1 MTITQTKTPL
11 DITQI
16 KTPKGNILVVDDI
29 AENLHLLSNTLT
41 EQGYDVRGV
50 INGSMALRVAHS
62 ALPDLILLDI
72 KMPDMSGYEVCQRLK
87 ATESTRHIP
96 VIFLSAL
103 NEVIDKVKAFEVGG
117 VDYISKPFQ
126 IQEVLARVEN
136 QLTIQRLQKQLWT
149 KNLALESTNQ
159 ELERSNREL
168 EQFAHVLCHD
178 LNQPLQSI
186 ILHTDMLNINYQD
199 RLDMKGERYIRKIRD
214 SSLRMKTFMQDL
226 LVYAKVGADSQEI
239 TSTDCNIVL
248 EQVLDNLKAAISEK
262 NALITYD
269 SLPTVNVSQTQLIQ
283 LFQNLISNAI
293 KFQAPGTSPQVK
305 VSVKPVDN
313 SNVVCGGQDT
323 GMLASRDTDHGIL
336 AEVGRV
342 YSINATG
349 FQENGR
355 NNLEHGGNY
364 WLFGVHDNGIGM
376 KPDQRSHIFEIFQ
389 RLHSN
394 QDYPGTGIGLA
405 TCKKIVEN
413 HGGQIGVESEPG
425 VGSTFYFTLPAQ
437 D

>member
-11 DITQI
+11 DITEI

-72 KMPDMSGYEVCQRLK
+72 KMPDMSGYEVCQKLK
-87 ATESTRHIP
+87 ASESTRHIP

-126 IQEVLARVEN
+126 VQEVLARVEN
-136 QLTIQRLQKQLWT
+136 QLTIQRLQKQLWA
-149 KNLALESTNQ
+149 KNLALETTNQ

-199 RLDMKGERYIRKIRD
+199 RLDMKGEGYIRKIRD

-226 LVYAKVGADSQEI
+226 LVYAKVGAESQEI

-248 EQVLDNLKAAISEK
+248 EQVLDNLKAAISDK
-262 NALITYD
+262 NALITHD

-293 KFQAPGTSPQVK
+293 KFQAPGTFPQVK

-313 SNVVCGGQDT
+313 S
-323 GMLASRDTDHGIL
+323 RDTDHGIL
-336 AEVGRV
+336 PEVGRV
-342 YSINATG
+342 SSINATG
-349 FQENGR
+349 FDENGR
-355 NNLEHGGNY
+355 NSLEHGGNY

-376 KPDQRSHIFEIFQ
+376 EPDQRSHIFEIFQ

-394 QDYPGTGIGLA
+394 KDYPGTGIGLA

-413 HGGQIGVESEPG
+413 HGGQIGVESSPG

-437 D
+437 H

>member
-29 AENLHLLSNTLT
+29 PENLHLLSDTLT

-62 ALPDLILLDI
+62 VLPDLILLDI
-72 KMPDMSGYEVCQRLK
+72 KMPDMNGYEVCQRLK
-87 ATESTRHIP
+87 ASESTRPIP

-126 IQEVLARVEN
+126 VQEVLARVEN
-136 QLTIQRLQKQLWT
+136 QLTIQRLQKQLWA
-149 KNLALESTNQ
+149 KNLALETANQ

-186 ILHTDMLNINYQD
+186 ILHTDMLDINYQD
-199 RLDMKGERYIRKIRD
+199 RLDMKGEGYIRKIRD

-262 NALITYD
+262 NALITHD

-313 SNVVCGGQDT
+313 S
-323 GMLASRDTDHGIL
+323 RDTDHGIL

-342 YSINATG
+342 SSINATE
-349 FQENGR
+349 FEENGR
-355 NNLEHGGNY
+355 NSLEHGGNY

-376 KPDQRSHIFEIFQ
+376 EPDQRSHIFEIFQ

-437 D
+437 H

>member
-29 AENLHLLSNTLT
+29 PENLHLLSDTLT

-62 ALPDLILLDI
+62 VLPDLILLDI
-72 KMPDMSGYEVCQRLK
+72 KMPDMNGYEVCQKLK
-87 ATESTRHIP
+87 ASESTRHIP

-126 IQEVLARVEN
+126 VKEVLARVEN
-136 QLTIQRLQKQLWT
+136 QLTIQRLQKQLWA
-149 KNLALESTNQ
+149 KNLALETTNQ

-199 RLDMKGERYIRKIRD
+199 RLDIKGEGYITKIRD

-226 LVYAKVGADSQEI
+226 LVYAKVGADSQDI

-248 EQVLDNLKAAISEK
+248 GQVLDNLKAAISEK
-262 NALITYD
+262 NALITHD

-293 KFQAPGTSPQVK
+293 KFQAPGKSPQVK

-313 SNVVCGGQDT
+313 S
-323 GMLASRDTDHGIL
+323 
-336 AEVGRV
+336 AEVGIV
-342 YSINATG
+342 SSINATG
-349 FQENGR
+349 FHENGR
-355 NNLEHGGNY
+355 NSLEHDGNY

-376 KPDQRSHIFEIFQ
+376 EPDQRSHIFEIFQ

-394 QDYPGTGIGLA
+394 KDYPGTGIGLA

-437 D
+437 H

>member
-1 MTITQTKTPL
+1 MTITHTKTPL
-11 DITQI
+11 DIIEI

-62 ALPDLILLDI
+62 VLPDLILLDI
-72 KMPDMSGYEVCQRLK
+72 KMPDMNGYEVCQRLK
-87 ATESTRHIP
+87 ASESTRHIP

-126 IQEVLARVEN
+126 VQEVLARVEN
-136 QLTIQRLQKQLWT
+136 QLTIQRLQKQLWA
-149 KNLALESTNQ
+149 KNLALETTNQ

-186 ILHTDMLNINYQD
+186 ILHTDMLDINYQD
-199 RLDMKGERYIRKIRD
+199 RLDMKGEGYIRKIRD

-262 NALITYD
+262 NALITHD

-313 SNVVCGGQDT
+313 S
-323 GMLASRDTDHGIL
+323 RDTDHGIL
-336 AEVGRV
+336 PEVGRV
-342 YSINATG
+342 SSINATG
-349 FQENGR
+349 FDENGR
-355 NNLEHGGNY
+355 NSLEHGANY

-376 KPDQRSHIFEIFQ
+376 EPDQRSHIFEIFQ

-394 QDYPGTGIGLA
+394 KDYPGTGIGLA

-437 D
+437 H

>member
-29 AENLHLLSNTLT
+29 PENLHLLSDTLT

-62 ALPDLILLDI
+62 VLPDLILLDI
-72 KMPDMSGYEVCQRLK
+72 KMPDMNGYEVCQRLK

-126 IQEVLARVEN
+126 VQEVLARVEN
-136 QLTIQRLQKQLWT
+136 QLTIQRLQKQLWA
-149 KNLALESTNQ
+149 KNLALETANQ

-199 RLDMKGERYIRKIRD
+199 RLDIKGERYITKIRD
-214 SSLRMKTFMQDL
+214 SSLRMKTFMQEL
-226 LVYAKVGADSQEI
+226 LVYAKVGADSQDI

-262 NALITYD
+262 NALITHD

-293 KFQAPGTSPQVK
+293 KFQAPGKSPQVK

-313 SNVVCGGQDT
+313 S
-323 GMLASRDTDHGIL
+323 RDTNHEIL
-336 AEVGRV
+336 PEVGRV

-349 FQENGR
+349 FHENGH
-355 NNLEHGGNY
+355 NSLEHGGNY

-376 KPDQRSHIFEIFQ
+376 EPDQRSHIFEIFQ

-437 D
+437 K

>member
-29 AENLHLLSNTLT
+29 PENLHLLSDTLT

-62 ALPDLILLDI
+62 VLPDLILLDI
-72 KMPDMSGYEVCQRLK
+72 KMPDMNGYEVCQKLK
-87 ATESTRHIP
+87 ASESTRHIP

-126 IQEVLARVEN
+126 VQEVLARVEN
-136 QLTIQRLQKQLWT
+136 QLTIQRLQKQLWA
-149 KNLALESTNQ
+149 KNLALETTNQ

-199 RLDMKGERYIRKIRD
+199 RLDIKGEGYITKIRD
-214 SSLRMKTFMQDL
+214 SSLRMKTFMQEL
-226 LVYAKVGADSQEI
+226 LVYAKVGADSQDI

-248 EQVLDNLKAAISEK
+248 GQVLDNLKAAISEK
-262 NALITYD
+262 NALITHD

-293 KFQAPGTSPQVK
+293 KFQAPGKSPQVK

-313 SNVVCGGQDT
+313 S
-323 GMLASRDTDHGIL
+323 
-336 AEVGRV
+336 AEVGIV
-342 YSINATG
+342 SSINATG
-349 FQENGR
+349 FHENGR
-355 NNLEHGGNY
+355 NSLEHDGNY

-376 KPDQRSHIFEIFQ
+376 EPDQRSHIFEIFQ

-394 QDYPGTGIGLA
+394 KDYPGTGIGLA

-437 D
+437 H

>member
-1 MTITQTKTPL
+1 MTITHTKTPL
-11 DITQI
+11 DITEI

-29 AENLHLLSNTLT
+29 AENLHLLSDTLT

-62 ALPDLILLDI
+62 VLPDLILLDI
-72 KMPDMSGYEVCQRLK
+72 KMPDMNGYEVCQRLK
-87 ATESTRHIP
+87 ASESTRPIP

-126 IQEVLARVEN
+126 VQEVLARVEN
-136 QLTIQRLQKQLWT
+136 QLTIQRLQKQLWA
-149 KNLALESTNQ
+149 KNLALETTNQ

-199 RLDMKGERYIRKIRD
+199 RLDIKGEGYITKIRD

-226 LVYAKVGADSQEI
+226 LVYAKVGADSQDI

-262 NALITYD
+262 NALITHD

-305 VSVKPVDN
+305 ISVKPVDN
-313 SNVVCGGQDT
+313 
-323 GMLASRDTDHGIL
+323 SRDTDHGIL
-336 AEVGRV
+336 TEVGRV
-342 YSINATG
+342 SSINATG
-349 FQENGR
+349 FQENGH
-355 NNLEHGGNY
+355 NSLEHGGNY
-364 WLFGVHDNGIGM
+364 WLFGIHDNGIGM
-376 KPDQRSHIFEIFQ
+376 EPDQRSHIFEIFQ

-394 QDYPGTGIGLA
+394 KDYPGTGIGLA

-425 VGSTFYFTLPAQ
+425 VGSTFYFTLPTQ
-437 D
+437 K

>member
-1 MTITQTKTPL
+1 MTITHTKTPL
-11 DITQI
+11 DITEI

-62 ALPDLILLDI
+62 VLPDLILLDI
-72 KMPDMSGYEVCQRLK
+72 KMPDMSGYEVCQKLK
-87 ATESTRHIP
+87 ASESTRHIP

-126 IQEVLARVEN
+126 VQEVLARVEN
-136 QLTIQRLQKQLWT
+136 QLTIQRLQKQLWA
-149 KNLALESTNQ
+149 KNLALETTNQ

-186 ILHTDMLNINYQD
+186 ILHTDMLDINYQD
-199 RLDMKGERYIRKIRD
+199 RLDIKGDGYIRKIRD

-262 NALITYD
+262 NALITND

-305 VSVKPVDN
+305 VSVKPLD
-313 SNVVCGGQDT
+313 S
-323 GMLASRDTDHGIL
+323 SRDTDHRIL
-336 AEVGRV
+336 PEVGRV
-342 YSINATG
+342 SSINATG

-355 NNLEHGGNY
+355 NSLEHGGNY

-376 KPDQRSHIFEIFQ
+376 EPDQRSHIFEIFQ

-394 QDYPGTGIGLA
+394 KDYPGTGIGLA
-405 TCKKIVEN
+405 TCKKIVEH

>member
-1 MTITQTKTPL
+1 
-11 DITQI
+11 
-16 KTPKGNILVVDDI
+16 
-29 AENLHLLSNTLT
+29 
-41 EQGYDVRGV
+41 
-50 INGSMALRVAHS
+50 
-62 ALPDLILLDI
+62 
-72 KMPDMSGYEVCQRLK
+72 
-87 ATESTRHIP
+87 
-96 VIFLSAL
+96 
-103 NEVIDKVKAFEVGG
+103 VGG

-126 IQEVLARVEN
+126 VQEVLARVEN
-136 QLTIQRLQKQLWT
+136 QLTIQRLQKQLWA
-149 KNLALESTNQ
+149 KNLALETANQ

-186 ILHTDMLNINYQD
+186 ILHTDMLDINYQD
-199 RLDMKGERYIRKIRD
+199 RLDMKGEGYIRKIRD

-262 NALITYD
+262 NALITHD
-269 SLPTVNVSQTQLIQ
+269 FLPTVNVSQTQLIQ

-293 KFQAPGTSPQVK
+293 KFQAPGKSPQVK

-313 SNVVCGGQDT
+313 S
-323 GMLASRDTDHGIL
+323 

-342 YSINATG
+342 SSINATG
-349 FQENGR
+349 FHKNGR
-355 NNLEHGGNY
+355 NSVEHGGNY

-376 KPDQRSHIFEIFQ
+376 EPDQRSHIFEIFQ

-394 QDYPGTGIGLA
+394 KDYPGTGIGLA

-425 VGSTFYFTLPAQ
+425 VGSTFYGTAPG
-437 D
+437 